1 MGKGTRRG
9 FLCPATLLPM
19 LMLALSINQM
29 IRPLEAAR
37 QSDDYADIEDN
48 DFAEFD
54 FEDETDES
62 LKVTDEEEDMVKR
75 YKLPREAKNKAD
87 KNRTKVAENHWR
99 SIHAVKAE
107 KAAEERERKKRELK
121 ERIREIE
128 DPEKQR
134 KMEERENKREKKKAQ
149 PKMKQLKVN

>member
-1 MGKGTRRG
+1 MGLLKLLSRAQVLCPKMGRMKGTRRG

-87 KNRTKVAENHWR
+87 KNRTKVAENHW
-99 SIHAVKAE
+99 
-107 KAAEERERKKRELK
+107 
-121 ERIREIE
+121 
-128 DPEKQR
+128 
-134 KMEERENKREKKKAQ
+134 
-149 PKMKQLKVN
+149 